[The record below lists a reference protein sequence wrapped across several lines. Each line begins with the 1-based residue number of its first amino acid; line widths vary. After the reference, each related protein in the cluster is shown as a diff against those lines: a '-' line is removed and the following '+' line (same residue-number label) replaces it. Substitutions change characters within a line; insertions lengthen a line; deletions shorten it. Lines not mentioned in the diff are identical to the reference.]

1 MPLIEKSRALY
12 FHPDSIGEDQGA
24 HCGICIFYRDN
35 SCKIVEGSI
44 DAEKGICGLYIF
56 APVSKAEAGYSEQ
69 GPTHCRN
76 CDEML
81 VPKLYGESR
90 CKKVEGMVEGRAC
103 CSLWEEV
110 VHVRGEDIT

>member
-1 MPLIEKSRALY
+1 MSLLSKGEALY
-12 FHPDSIGEDQGA
+12 FYPDSIGSDEGA
-24 HCGICIFYRDN
+24 RCGICRFYKN
-35 SCKIVEGSI
+35 HSCEIVQGVI
-44 DAEKGICGLYIF
+44 DPDVGICGLYVMD
-56 APVSKAEAGYSEQ
+56 AVTKAEAGYVEI

-103 CSLWEEV
+103 CSLWQS
-110 VHVRGEDIT
+110 RGD